1 MMDSY
6 YLDFIILALAII
18 LSAFFN
24 GAETALFSIKKSE
37 LHRYSSSSDKKE
49 MLIMRMMSK
58 PQKILIT
65 ILAGNL
71 FVNII
76 ISAVSTS
83 LLLLIWGEYG
93 HIIAIGI
100 VTPLL
105 IVFCEISPKIIAI
118 NSYKNFSKK
127 IVSLLN
133 IFHVIL
139 IPVRILLL
147 GITEIIIKILS
158 LKLDQGTSITEEQ
171 LDMAVRLGRAE
182 GVINKNEEIFL
193 KNVLRFSKKEA
204 QNVMIPRNKALFI
217 PYNATIDEALDVLL
231 NTETVRAPV
240 YKENP
245 DDVIGMLDSRE
256 LIPYAL
262 GYKKAKKI
270 NKFIHN
276 IFHYPA
282 SKELGE
288 LLNDF
293 LHKKIQIAIVVDEYG
308 GTAGVVTLSSI
319 LSELMGKNFVLW
331 EEKHRV
337 EKDVKIIDNATVI
350 PGDMQIHDFNFTFKE
365 SIVSEDNETVGG
377 YIIERLGYFPK
388 RSETIEIG
396 NYVLKVRHIRK
407 NKIES
412 VELIIKTNTDNFFQN
427 LKDEFI

>member
-1 MMDSY
+1 MDNFY
-6 YLDFIILALAII
+6 YDLIVLFFAIM

-24 GAETALFSIKKSE
+24 GAETALFSLKRSD
-37 LHRYSSSSDKKE
+37 LHRYSSSGNKKE
-49 MLIMRMMSK
+49 NLIAKLMSK
-58 PQKILIT
+58 PQNILIT

-76 ISAVSTS
+76 ISSLTTS
-83 LLLLIWGEYG
+83 FLLIIWGEYG

-100 VTPLL
+100 VTVFL
-105 IVFCEISPKIIAI
+105 IVFCEISPKVIAI
-118 NSYKNFSKK
+118 NRYENFSRK
-127 IVSLLN
+127 IISLLN

-147 GITEIIIKILS
+147 GITNMIIKILS
-158 LKLDQGTSITEEQ
+158 LKLDQGKSITEEE
-171 LDMAVRLGRAE
+171 LDMALRLGLAE
-182 GVINKNEEIFL
+182 GVINKSEEIFL

-217 PYNATIDEALDVLL
+217 PYTATVQEALDILL

-245 DDVIGMLDSRE
+245 DNVIGMLDSRE

-262 GYKKAKKI
+262 GFKKAKKI
-270 NKFIHN
+270 TKFIHN
-276 IFHYPA
+276 IYHYPA

-288 LLNDF
+288 LLSDF
-293 LHKKIQIAIVVDEYG
+293 LHNKIQIAIVVDEYG

-331 EEKHRV
+331 EEKHRT
-337 EKDVKIIDNATVI
+337 EKDIKIIDNATVI
-350 PGDMQIHDFNFTFKE
+350 SGDMQIHDFNFNFKE
-365 SIVSEDNETVGG
+365 SLVSEDNETVGG

-388 RSETIEIG
+388 RSEAVETD
-396 NYVLKVRHIRK
+396 NYILKVRHIKK

-412 VELIIKTNTDNFFQN
+412 VELINKTDKLNIINNTG
-427 LKDEFI
+427 DELV